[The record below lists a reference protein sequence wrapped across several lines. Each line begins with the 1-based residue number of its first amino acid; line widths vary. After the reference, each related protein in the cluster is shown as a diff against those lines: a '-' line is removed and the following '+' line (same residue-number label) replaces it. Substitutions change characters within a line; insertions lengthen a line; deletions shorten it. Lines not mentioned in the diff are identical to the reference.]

1 MTVGEMTREELTEL
15 IREVLDQREER
26 RVLVGYKEVS
36 EMTGLSVPTIRK
48 LVNEGS
54 FPPPFLGDGRKG
66 SDVKFLRS
74 DVENLRRSAR

>member
-36 EMTGLSVPTIRK
+36 EMTGLSVPTIRAM
-48 LVNEGS
+48 VDAGR
-54 FPPPFLGDGRKG
+54 FPPPVTGKG
-66 SDVKFLRS
+66 TRGSNVRFLRR
-74 DVENLRRSAR
+74 DIENLRRV